1 MNFKKIKLI
10 KKPFPILI
18 TDNFIKSNVQK
29 KLIKEIL
36 EMDNNKPVK
45 KVMGGRYQ
53 YSNHMFKKDS
63 ECNKIFDFFNQN
75 STFRLLFDQMTNISN
90 TFSIDENSYID
101 FVKNRN
107 KLDIIINKFFP
118 VLNKK
123 RFFLEMDF
131 SVAKNNYFREPH
143 HDKNTRI
150 LSFLL
155 YLNTTKKKNGGSLE
169 IYQYKKFNKI
179 FERFP
184 NKNNLKLIKKI
195 PPKFGKLIVFLSSP
209 ESIHGVEKF
218 VAKNNEKRIF
228 LYGSYTSFSNVNW
241 IKSS

>member
-1 MNFKKIKLI
+1 
-10 KKPFPILI
+10 
-18 TDNFIKSNVQK
+18 
-29 KLIKEIL
+29 
-36 EMDNNKPVK
+36 MDNNKPVK

-53 YSNHMFKKDS
+53 YSNRMFKKDS

-107 KLDIIINKFFP
+107 KLDIIINRFFP

-155 YLNTTKKKNGGSLE
+155 YLNTTKKKMVGL
-169 IYQYKKFNKI
+169 
-179 FERFP
+179 
-184 NKNNLKLIKKI
+184 
-195 PPKFGKLIVFLSSP
+195 
-209 ESIHGVEKF
+209 
-218 VAKNNEKRIF
+218 
-228 LYGSYTSFSNVNW
+228 
-241 IKSS
+241 

>member
-1 MNFKKIKLI
+1 MNLKKIKLI

-36 EMDNNKPVK
+36 EMDINKPVK

-53 YSNHMFKKDS
+53 YSNYMFKNNS
-63 ECNKIFDFFNQN
+63 ECNKIFNFFNQK
-75 STFRLLFDQMTNISN
+75 STFKILLNHMNDISN
-90 TFSIDENSYID
+90 TFLLNEDSYSN
-101 FVKNRN
+101 FVENRN
-107 KLDIIINKFFP
+107 KFHILIKKFFP
-118 VLNKK
+118 VLLKK
-123 RFFLEMDF
+123 KFFLEMDF

-143 HDKNTRI
+143 HDKDTRI

-155 YLNTTKKKNGGSLE
+155 YLNTTKKENGGSLE
-169 IYQYKKFNKI
+169 IYEYKKNKN

-184 NKNNLKLIKKI
+184 QKKKLRLIKKI

-209 ESIHGVEKF
+209 DSIHGVEKF
-218 VAKNNEKRIF
+218 ITKKNEKRIF
-228 LYGSYTSFSNVNW
+228 LYGSYTSFNNVNW
-241 IKSS
+241 KKSI